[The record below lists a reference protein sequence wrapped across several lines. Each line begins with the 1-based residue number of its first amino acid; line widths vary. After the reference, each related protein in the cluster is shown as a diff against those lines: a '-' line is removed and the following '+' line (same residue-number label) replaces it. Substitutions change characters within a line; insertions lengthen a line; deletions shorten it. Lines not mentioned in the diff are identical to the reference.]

1 MEKQK
6 ISDLQDEMA
15 IRLWDGD
22 ETISEVIL
30 DEYAP
35 SIIKS
40 LGYRYPYFSNEDIE
54 DVVCEAISKL
64 WEKRD
69 EYDESKGSVKS
80 FLYVIADNVAKDI
93 LKSGWQKLQK
103 KRELCTDVPLEE
115 MAIAYPDEDEDEVS
129 IDYDSQFNVDL
140 REIVKSLPETQQ
152 KIIRAF
158 AEAQEGEINATII
171 GKELGY
177 PAVTIRV
184 NLKRA
189 KDKIRAEMKK
199 RGHKI

>member
-1 MEKQK
+1 MEEQK
-6 ISDLQDEMA
+6 ISDVQDEVA

-22 ETISEVIL
+22 KTVSEVIL
-30 DEYAP
+30 EKYAP

-40 LGYRYPYFSNEDIE
+40 LGYIYRSFTNEDLE
-54 DVVCEAISKL
+54 DVVCEAIRRL

-80 FLYVIADNVAKDI
+80 LLYVIADNVAKDK

-103 KRELCTDVPLEE
+103 KREFCIDVPLEE
-115 MAIAYPDEDEDEVS
+115 MAIVYPDEDEEEVS
-129 IDYDSQFNVDL
+129 IDYDSQFNVDF
-140 REIVKSLPETQQ
+140 REIVKSLPEIQQ

-158 AEAQEGEINATII
+158 AEAQEGEINAAVI

-184 NLKRA
+184 YLKRA
-189 KDKIRAEMKK
+189 KDKICAEMKK
-199 RGHKI
+199 RGHSI